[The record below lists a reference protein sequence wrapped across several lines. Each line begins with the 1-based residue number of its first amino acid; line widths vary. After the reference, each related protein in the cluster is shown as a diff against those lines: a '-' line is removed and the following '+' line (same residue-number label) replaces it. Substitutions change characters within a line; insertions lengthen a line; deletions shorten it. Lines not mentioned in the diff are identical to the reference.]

1 MRRLRRAGGRH
12 WRFLLAIGL
21 GAAIWGGALGAGA
34 RAAPA
39 LLAGV
44 DGFALIYLAMMIH
57 LAQTQA
63 APDLR
68 RYAADEDEG
77 IALILTLALG
87 VIALS
92 LTGILRVLRGAEQGL
107 GAPEVALALLAVP
120 LGWAMIH
127 TVAAFHYA
135 HRYYAAR
142 PEGGLAFP
150 GPEPPGPWDFI
161 YFAFGIGMTAQVSDV
176 MVTAPALRRVVTFH
190 AVGAFFYNTVILAL
204 AVNAGL
210 ALAG

>member
-1 MRRLRRAGGRH
+1 MRGIWRAGGRH

-21 GAAIWGGALGAGA
+21 GAGIWGGALAA
-34 RAAPA
+34 DVRAAPA

-44 DGFALIYLAMMIH
+44 DGFALIYLAMMIR

-68 RYAADEDEG
+68 RHAADEDEG
-77 IALILTLALG
+77 IVVILALALG

-92 LTGILRVLRGAEQGL
+92 LTGTLRVLRGVEQGL
-107 GAPEVALALLAVP
+107 GPGEVALALLAVP

-127 TVAAFHYA
+127 TVAAYHYA
-135 HRYYAAR
+135 HRYYAAK

-150 GPEPPGPWDFI
+150 GSAPPEPWDFI

-176 MVTAPALRRVVTFH
+176 TVSTPALRRIVTFH
-190 AVGAFFYNTVILAL
+190 AVGSFFYNTVILAL